1 MQLTAIFPAH
11 MTSATADMAR
21 NLIGTGDVPF
31 AVADEFHI
39 GDYVARIIQDER
51 TLNRKVF
58 VWEDEVTQNQVW
70 DLAVRKYGEGIL
82 EKKKVVRITLISNER
97 INGLTFS

>member
-70 DLAVRKYGEGIL
+70 DLAVKKYGQGIL
-82 EKKKVVRITLISNER
+82 EKKKVVRTALLYNDR
-97 INGLTFS
+97 IE

>member
-1 MQLTAIFPAH
+1 MQLTVIFPAH
-11 MTSATADMAR
+11 MNSATADMAR

-51 TLNRKVF
+51 TLDRKVF

-82 EKKKVVRITLISNER
+82 EKKKVVRTTLLSNTR
-97 INGLTFS
+97 IE

>member
-11 MTSATADMAR
+11 MNSATADMAR

-39 GDYVARIIQDER
+39 GDYVERIIQDER

-58 VWEDEVTQNQVW
+58 VWEDEVTE
-70 DLAVRKYGEGIL
+70 LGAHELGE
-82 EKKKVVRITLISNER
+82 R
-97 INGLTFS
+97 FSGEADAFRAQRVFVSPNV

>member
-1 MQLTAIFPAH
+1 MN
-11 MTSATADMAR
+11 SATADMAR

-51 TLNRKVF
+51 TLDRKVF

-70 DLAVRKYGEGIL
+70 DLAVKKYGEGIL
-82 EKKKVVRITLISNER
+82 EKKKVVRITVLSGAR
-97 INGLTFS
+97 TDRLTFS